1 MNDWIDAESH
11 VEKAHQL
18 YEDGRWDEAENEL
31 REALSLNPY
40 RAEWHFNLGLTLEA
54 AGRFEHAVR
63 AFIDCQNLENED
75 PQVMLCLGVNLLRCD
90 RPREALA
97 WLEKAEKADA
107 SNPASF
113 VHRIQ
118 AYARLGDHEQAEV
131 MFYMA
136 QQINPKDAQAFVNL
150 ADSLLDRALHE
161 KAVWC
166 LREAA
171 NLDPKMPG
179 IHARLAEA
187 YAATGRSE
195 RARQLYLRE
204 LRNNP
209 GDINTLLDLGC
220 LLVDMNRP
228 QDAGEKFRRVLEM
241 ESDNP
246 DAHYHLADLAERHG
260 QVDSALEQFNVVL
273 RLEATF
279 PGVRRRIAALLLTR
293 RKPKAIAEA
302 REHLEAEL
310 ADIEGKLGAG
320 SGASRYRPMD
330 LADLGR
336 TLLDAGMF
344 PEARRLLHALALR
357 CPDDPH
363 ALHLFSVAQFQLGER
378 AQGIETCR
386 RVLRADPKFV
396 PAMHNVAVAYVFEH
410 QWSKARYWVRQALL
424 VDPDDAAL
432 RRLRFKLRLHT
443 VAELFGTLLS
453 PIASVLL
460 RRRPRTAQ

>member
-18 YEDGRWDEAENEL
+18 YEDGRWDEAESEL

-54 AGRFEHAVR
+54 AGRFEQAVR
-63 AFIDCQNLENED
+63 AFTDCQNLENED
-75 PQVMLCLGVNLLRCD
+75 PHVMLCLGVNLLRCD
-90 RPREALA
+90 RPGEAIP
-97 WLEKAEKADA
+97 WLEKAEKADPGSA
-107 SNPASF
+107 MPF

-150 ADSLLDRALHE
+150 ADSLLDRGLHE

-171 NLDPKMPG
+171 NLDPAMPG

-187 YAATGRSE
+187 YAATGRAE

-220 LLVDMNRP
+220 LLTDMNRP
-228 QDAGEKFRRVLEM
+228 QEAGEKFRRVLEM

-246 DAHYHLADLAERHG
+246 DAHYHLADLAERQG
-260 QVDSALEQFNVVL
+260 QSDSALEQFNVVL
-273 RLEATF
+273 RLDAAF

-293 RKPKAIAEA
+293 KRPQALAEA
-302 REHLEAEL
+302 REHLASEL
-310 ADIEGKLGAG
+310 AETESHAD
-320 SGASRYRPMD
+320 RYRPID

-336 TLLDAGMF
+336 TLLDAGMYT
-344 PEARRLLHALALR
+344 EARRLLANLSER
-357 CPDDPH
+357 CPEDPH
-363 ALHLFSVAQFQLGER
+363 TQHLFSVAQFQLGER
-378 AQGIETCR
+378 AEGIETCR
-386 RVLRADPKFV
+386 RVLRIDPKFV
-396 PAMHNVAVAYVFEH
+396 PAMHNVAVAYVYER

-432 RRLRFKLRLHT
+432 RRLRLKLRLHT
-443 VAELFGTLLS
+443 VAEALGLVFGPLFSAFT
-453 PIASVLL
+453 
-460 RRRPRTAQ
+460 RRRPAMR